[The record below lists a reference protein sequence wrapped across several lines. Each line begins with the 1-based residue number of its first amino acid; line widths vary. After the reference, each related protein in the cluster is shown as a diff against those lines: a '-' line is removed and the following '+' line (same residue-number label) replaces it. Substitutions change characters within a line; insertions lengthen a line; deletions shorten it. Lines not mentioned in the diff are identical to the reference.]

1 MARQALS
8 LVKNRCPAKQVGW
21 IKKNW
26 AGLLRIWLTSN
37 WKSRIQDPLYRKV
50 LVERGKTAVDKIAFN
65 PTLISEVVKAVKTN
79 IIQIEF
85 TASSG
90 NGLIYVNIKDLPGFT
105 FGIMPARF

>member
-37 WKSRIQDPLYRKV
+37 WKSRIQAETMEGEKC
-50 LVERGKTAVDKIAFN
+50 T
-65 PTLISEVVKAVKTN
+65 
-79 IIQIEF
+79 
-85 TASSG
+85 
-90 NGLIYVNIKDLPGFT
+90 
-105 FGIMPARF
+105 

>member
-37 WKSRIQDPLYRKV
+37 WKSRIQV
-50 LVERGKTAVDKIAFN
+50 
-65 PTLISEVVKAVKTN
+65 
-79 IIQIEF
+79 IIQAICWL
-85 TASSG
+85 
-90 NGLIYVNIKDLPGFT
+90 NRVNLSFEQ
-105 FGIMPARF
+105 A